1 MMFSETARTSALACS
16 AGVSSVEVSEE
27 SEPCDVDDPEVEAA
41 VPVLGTPED
50 ERETLP
56 VREGGE
62 VRGAGLGEGLR

>member
-1 MMFSETARTSALACS
+1 LACS
-16 AGVSSVEVSEE
+16 AGVSSGEVSEE
-27 SEPCDVDDPEVEAA
+27 SELCDVDDPEVEVA
-41 VPVLGTPED
+41 VPVLGTPEG